1 MAIDQSG
8 KGDPAAQPAESRTT
22 TIVGLFEDPLDLREA
37 LDALRKQGDP
47 AQVSIIIRDQL
58 VDEASA
64 AERHGAVARAADA
77 ADIGR
82 SATWLTRL
90 TSIIVPERGGFLVAG
105 PIGLMLT
112 GKPDGPSGDDAGS
125 TSALETVLRGFG
137 LDDEETTYIEQRLV
151 AGAMLTG
158 VTSDVDEA
166 CIAAQTLFSEGNAV
180 YLAGGVATAST
191 RDALEALHESVPPIL
206 AGGDVVVTDT
216 VGDLYPICGLDG
228 VGGTLATLCGRAVI
242 DRDGEAA
249 GTVDEVIVESLGP
262 PDEASEALTPR
273 YVVIGFGGVLGLG
286 RRRVAIPA
294 TQVEDEGD
302 VVRLGVDRATLD
314 RAPSWDANAPFSR
327 REEHLVCAYFGTP
340 PYWTAED

>member
-1 MAIDQSG
+1 MATDQAG
-8 KGDPAAQPAESRTT
+8 RGDPAAQPAESRTT
-22 TIVGLFEDPLDLREA
+22 TVIGLFEDALDLREA
-37 LDALRKQGDP
+37 LDALSKQGDP
-47 AQVSIIIRDQL
+47 ARVSIVIRDQL
-58 VDEASA
+58 IDEDSA
-64 AERHGAVARAADA
+64 ADRHGAVARAADA

-105 PIGLMLT
+105 PIGLVLT
-112 GKPDGPSGDDAGS
+112 GKTDEASDDDANS
-125 TSALETVLRGFG
+125 TSALETALRGFG
-137 LDDEETTYIEQRLV
+137 LDDDETTYIEQRLV

-191 RDALEALHESVPPIL
+191 LDALSALHESVPPIL
-206 AGGDVVVTDT
+206 AGADVVVTDT
-216 VGDLYPICGLDG
+216 VGHLHAICGLDG
-228 VGGTLATLCGRAVI
+228 MGGSLAALCGRDVI
-242 DRDGEAA
+242 DREGEDA
-249 GTVDEVIVESLGP
+249 GTVDEVIVESLNW
-262 PDEASEALTPR
+262 PDEASEELTAR
-273 YVVIGFGGVLGLG
+273 YVVVGFGGVLGLG

-294 TQVEDEGD
+294 TQVEHEGD
-302 VVRLGVDRATLD
+302 AVRLGVDRATLE

-340 PYWTAED
+340 PYWTADD